1 MFDLN
6 SKNIKIFVYFYIF
19 LYYLFFFYI
28 ISLSDT
34 DRLPQFNEVVVEN
47 RQMLDSFAVISSE
60 LRTLAQNLKN
70 AEDLQEKLRIEKRE
84 ADEKLK
90 AARME
95 MAAAEAAREEAENA
109 KKIAEKL
116 AAETLEKAT
125 IEAKRLK
132 EERKIQKVSTPP
144 PSFSVSAQT
153 EKIETDQSYVKE
165 MITSATIKKE
175 IHILQKVTIDN
186 KLFQLNNFNRQ

>member
-1 MFDLN
+1 MR
-6 SKNIKIFVYFYIF
+6 KNVRFKLEKYKNFYIF
-19 LYYLFFFYI
+19 LFILF
-28 ISLSDT
+28 LDT
-34 DRLPQFNEVVVEN
+34 DRLPQFNEVVVGN
-47 RQMLDSFAVISSE
+47 QQMLDSFTVISSE

-84 ADEKLK
+84 ADEKLQ
-90 AARME
+90 AAKME

-144 PSFSVSAQT
+144 SFSVSAQT
-153 EKIETDQSYVKE
+153 EKIETDESYVKE

-175 IHILQKVTIDN
+175 IHILQKVT
-186 KLFQLNNFNRQ
+186 KLIINYFN

>member
-1 MFDLN
+1 MF
-6 SKNIKIFVYFYIF
+6 SVSEKNVRFKFEKYKNFHIF
-19 LYYLFFFYI
+19 LFILF
-28 ISLSDT
+28 LLLDT

-84 ADEKLK
+84 ADKKLQ
-90 AARME
+90 AAKME

-132 EERKIQKVSTPP
+132 EERKIQKVSAP

-153 EKIETDQSYVKE
+153 EKIETDESYVKE

-186 KLFQLNNFNRQ
+186 KLF